1 MLVSLFL
8 FNLNSLYL
16 SQKKNEMIMI
26 KNYFLLMGC
35 LWLAVLSHGQSP
47 LLKADREAIL
57 SMEGCHT
64 LIFDFAE
71 IFPKDSVKSPPYHAE
86 GVEYVKVIE
95 NQPDLISLQHLLVIN
110 DTMVIKHW
118 RQDWI
123 LNAEKE
129 LNYQADKWWEQNP
142 APKGNRLWTQKVYQV
157 DDGPR
162 YSGTGQWVHA
172 ANRSYWQGEG
182 DSPLPRREFTKRD
195 DYNVVHRRSHIEIN
209 DAGWMF
215 EQDNKKIL
223 RQGQIDEILAYE
235 KGHEEFMARETRD
248 CQPAIDYW
256 KEQHVYWSLVRDAW
270 DQIYLDH
277 DKFKI
282 EVVRPE
288 GKLYARLFA
297 LGDSYIEGEKSEEET
312 QAMIKQL
319 ISEHLTT
326 PQSSK

>member
-1 MLVSLFL
+1 
-8 FNLNSLYL
+8 
-16 SQKKNEMIMI
+16 MI
-26 KNYFLLMGC
+26 KNHFLFLGC
-35 LWLAVLSHGQSP
+35 MLAAIIGQSQSP
-47 LLKADREAIL
+47 LLEADREAIL
-57 SMEGCHT
+57 SMKGCHT

-71 IFPKDSVKSPPYHAE
+71 IFPEDSVKSKPYHAK

-95 NQPDLISLQHLLVIN
+95 NEPDFISLQHLLVIN

-118 RQDWI
+118 RQDWV

-142 APKGNRLWTQKVYQV
+142 APKGTRLWTQKVYQV

-172 ANRSYWQGEG
+172 AGRSYWQGEG

-195 DYNVVHRRSHIEIN
+195 DYNVVHRRSHIEIT

-215 EQDNKKIL
+215 EQDNKKIM
-223 RQGQIDEILAYE
+223 RQGQIDKILAFE
-235 KGHEEFMARETRD
+235 KGHEEFISREPAD
-248 CQPAIDYW
+248 CQSAIDYW
-256 KEQHVYWSLVRDAW
+256 EEYHDYWSFVRDAW
-270 DQIYLDH
+270 NQIYRNH
-277 DKFKI
+277 EKFKI

-288 GKLYARLFA
+288 GKLYARLFD
-297 LGDSYIEGEKSEEET
+297 LGDSYIKGEKSREET
-312 QAMIKQL
+312 QEMIKQL

-326 PQSSK
+326 PPPSK